1 VPGVDP
7 AVALGRA
14 RPLFAS
20 GFHLDAVQ
28 DRLVVR
34 PVRALAALL
43 KLTDERVVD
52 ATVEGTGV
60 ATTRAGSL
68 LASAHRAALPRAA
81 AAVFT
86 GALLLGVVAAIYGA
100 AS

>member
-1 VPGVDP
+1 MLNACAIIIDHIHAVPPRIRNVIGT
-7 AVALGRA
+7 
-14 RPLFAS
+14 
-20 GFHLDAVQ
+20 
-28 DRLVVR
+28 
-34 PVRALAALL
+34 LL

-68 LASAHRAALPRAA
+68 LAYAHRAALPRAA